1 MISRIN
7 GIVWAIS
14 QSHVVVRVGG
24 VGLDV
29 NVPSDVVDQLEI
41 EQPVELYTHLQ
52 VRENDLTLFGFHTEE
67 EVEVFRL
74 LLSVS
79 GVGPKC
85 ALSLLSTMTIDAL
98 RQAVAQEEAGM
109 LTRVPGIG
117 QKTAKAIIFHLRDK
131 LAPMD
136 ISAGPALR
144 EGDAETITV
153 LTGLGFSL
161 VEAQR
166 AIQSLPRDENLSP
179 EERVRLALAYFAAP

>member
-1 MISRIN
+1 
-7 GIVWAIS
+7 
-14 QSHVVVRVGG
+14 VVVRVGG

-67 EVEVFRL
+67 DVEVFRL

-98 RQAVAQEEAGM
+98 RQAVAQNEVGM

-131 LAPMD
+131 LAPVD
-136 ISAGPALR
+136 VSAGPALGA
-144 EGDAETITV
+144 GDAETITV

-166 AIQSLPRDENLSP
+166 AIQSLPRDEDLSP